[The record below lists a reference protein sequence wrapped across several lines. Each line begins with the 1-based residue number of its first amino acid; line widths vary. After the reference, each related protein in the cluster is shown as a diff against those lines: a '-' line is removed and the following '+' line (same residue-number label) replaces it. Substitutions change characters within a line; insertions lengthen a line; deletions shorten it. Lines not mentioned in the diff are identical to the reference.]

1 MAIDF
6 SDFTDIGVGEEAQ
19 KSLLRP
25 IDSDMAILKHDAR
38 DGSLSIFLSNGNNEK
53 PDEIEEIK
61 EISFAPVLIYG
72 LIKGGSDN
80 PEDPRYSSS
89 LSSNL
94 YHDVYKRD
102 NNGTTSL
109 GIIKSND
116 AYQKSNGAA
125 RFQWRII
132 GVMRSV
138 DNKNPKSIPEIEKH
152 FEDEQIVPCFIDLKT
167 IKTTKLQEIV
177 GRNWR
182 KAIKNKIV
190 TIKGGK
196 KGLNYKNAHGG
207 KSYYPAFEVS
217 DEPEALKKLATIS
230 EDYLQAC
237 MDFSKEVATHDE
249 FIRELYMHQFTQPKG
264 VENLRDLGI
273 SDVDSLNTYFED
285 NHTDWDG
292 LRKTIGEQAKAKQ
305 DAIANA
311 VDKLD
316 QSMADQKQELKDAL
330 KNDTFSDNRN
340 DEIDV
345 SDDALPF

>member
-6 SDFTDIGVGEEAQ
+6 SNFTNVGVSEESQ
-19 KSLLRP
+19 GLSMRP
-25 IDSDMAILKHDAR
+25 VDNMAILKHDAR
-38 DGSLSIFLSNGNNEK
+38 DGSLSIFLSNGSNED

-61 EISFAPVLIYG
+61 EVSFAPVLVYG
-72 LIKGGSDN
+72 FIKGAGDN

-89 LSSNL
+89 LSSNRF
-94 YHDVYKRD
+94 YDVYKYDR
-102 NNGTTSL
+102 NSTASL
-109 GIIKSND
+109 GIVKSNE
-116 AYQKSNGAA
+116 AYQKSNGVTG
-125 RFQWRII
+125 FQRRII

-138 DNKNPKSIPEIEKH
+138 DGKNPKSIPEIEKH
-152 FEDEQIVPCFIDLKT
+152 FGDEQNVLCFIDLKT
-167 IKTTKLQEIV
+167 VKTTKLQEIV
-177 GRNWR
+177 GRNWS

-292 LRKTIGEQAKAKQ
+292 LRKAIGEQAKAKQ
-305 DAIANA
+305 DAIDNA
-311 VDKLD
+311 VDKVD
-316 QSMADQKQELKDAL
+316 QSMADQKQELKDA
-330 KNDTFSDNRN
+330 FSNNQN

-345 SDDALPF
+345 SDDDLPF

>member
-6 SDFTDIGVGEEAQ
+6 SDFTDIGVGEETQ
-19 KSLLRP
+19 RTLLRP
-25 IDSDMAILKHDAR
+25 IDSEMAILKHDAR
-38 DGSLSIFLSNGNNEK
+38 DGSLSILLSNGNNEK

-61 EISFAPVLIYG
+61 EISFAPVLVYG
-72 LIKGGSDN
+72 FIKGAGDN
-80 PEDPRYSSS
+80 SEDPRYSSS

-94 YHDVYKRD
+94 FYDVYKRD

-116 AYQKSNGAA
+116 AYQKSNGVA

-138 DNKNPKSIPEIEKH
+138 DGKNPNSISEIEKH
-152 FEDEQIVPCFIDLKT
+152 FEDEQIIPCFIDLKT
-167 IKTTKLQEIV
+167 VKTTKLQEIV

-182 KAIKNKIV
+182 KAIKNKII

-249 FIRELYMHQFTQPKG
+249 FIRELYMHQFIQPKG
-264 VENLRDLGI
+264 VESLRDLGI
-273 SDVDSLNTYFED
+273 SDVDSLNAYFED

-292 LRKTIGEQAKAKQ
+292 LRKAIGEQVKAKQ
-305 DAIANA
+305 DAIDNA
-311 VDKLD
+311 VDKVD
-316 QSMADQKQELKDAL
+316 QNMADQKQELKDAL
-330 KNDTFSDNRN
+330 KNDAFSNN
-340 DEIDV
+340 QNNEIDV
-345 SDDALPF
+345 SDDELPF

>member
-6 SDFTDIGVGEEAQ
+6 SNFTNVGVSEESQ
-19 KSLLRP
+19 GLSMRP
-25 IDSDMAILKHDAR
+25 VDNMAILKHDAR
-38 DGSLSIFLSNGNNEK
+38 DGSLSIFLSNGSNED

-61 EISFAPVLIYG
+61 EVSFAPVLVYG
-72 LIKGGSDN
+72 FIKGAGDN

-89 LSSNL
+89 LSSNRF
-94 YHDVYKRD
+94 YDVYKYDR
-102 NNGTTSL
+102 NSTTSL
-109 GIIKSND
+109 GIVKSNE
-116 AYQKSNGAA
+116 AYQKSNGVTS
-125 RFQWRII
+125 FQRRVI

-138 DNKNPKSIPEIEKH
+138 DGKNPKSIPEIEKH
-152 FEDEQIVPCFIDLKT
+152 FGDEQIVPCFIDLKT
-167 IKTTKLQEIV
+167 VKTTKLQEIV
-177 GRNWR
+177 GRNWS

-273 SDVDSLNTYFED
+273 SDADSLNTYFED

-305 DAIANA
+305 DAIDNA
-311 VDKLD
+311 VDKVD

-330 KNDTFSDNRN
+330 KNDAFSNNQN

-345 SDDALPF
+345 SDDDLPF